1 MDAPSSASARIR
13 IRIHGLDH
21 RLVDQSAG
29 EIAAQAARTGAR
41 VNGPLP
47 LPSRVEVARAAGQDE
62 IRAHHRLVEVIGANA
77 QTIQVMQRLNLPAGI
92 DITIVQ
98 PDEPVIPDPAAA
110 PAKRNRRHDNRVAA
124 VQFLCAWES
133 QRHADLVTALF
144 DFLHGREQ
152 GREYFAFAEEL
163 IHGVIRDVPLI
174 DEVVTKY
181 ATNWAFGRIA
191 RVDLAILRLAVF
203 ELMCRTDIPPI
214 VSINEAVDIAKE
226 FSTEESRRFVN
237 GILDSYMSELGRDP
251 RKAEGG

>member
-1 MDAPSSASARIR
+1 MEAPTTTSARIR
-13 IRIHGLDH
+13 IRIRGLDH
-21 RLVDQSAG
+21 RMVDQSAG

-47 LPSRVEVARAAGQDE
+47 LPSRVEVARTAGQDE
-62 IRAHHRLVEVIGANA
+62 IRGHHRLVEVIGANA
-77 QTIQVMQRLNLPAGI
+77 QTIEVMRRLNLPSGV
-92 DITIVQ
+92 DITIVLPDQ
-98 PDEPVIPDPAAA
+98 PVAPDPNAV

-124 VQFLCAWES
+124 IQFLCAWES
-133 QRHADLVTALF
+133 QRHPDLVTALY
-144 DFLHGREQ
+144 DFMNGREQ
-152 GREYFAFAEEL
+152 GRDYFSFAEEL
-163 IHGVIRDVPLI
+163 IHGVIRDVTLV

-203 ELMCRTDIPPI
+203 ELMRRTDIPPI

>member
-1 MDAPSSASARIR
+1 MEAPTTTSARIR
-13 IRIHGLDH
+13 IRIRGLDH
-21 RLVDQSAG
+21 RMVDQSAG

-47 LPSRVEVARAAGQDE
+47 LPSRVEVARAGGQDE
-62 IRAHHRLVEVIGANA
+62 IRGHHRLVEVIGANA
-77 QTIQVMQRLNLPAGI
+77 QTIEVMRRLNLPSGV
-92 DITIVQ
+92 DITIVLPDQ
-98 PDEPVIPDPAAA
+98 PIAPDPNAV

-124 VQFLCAWES
+124 IQFLCAWES
-133 QRHADLVTALF
+133 QRHPDLVTALY
-144 DFLHGREQ
+144 DFMNGREQ
-152 GREYFAFAEEL
+152 GRDYFSFAEEL
-163 IHGVIRDVPLI
+163 IHGVIRDVTLV
-174 DEVVTKY
+174 DVVVTKY
-181 ATNWAFGRIA
+181 ATNWAVGRIA

-203 ELMCRTDIPPI
+203 ELMRRTDIPPI